1 MLFGSAESQLWVRP
15 GDATARLKPL
25 RGGSPEE
32 QLLRRIEAMLGGQ
45 SWAQVLAGLLQQ
57 IAGQA
62 QMTLPGESGFRLL
75 PGYPTDAPGAA
86 VSGPTPPDT
95 TTASLR

>member
-32 QLLRRIEAMLGGQ
+32 QLLRRIESMLGGQ
-45 SWAQVLAGLLQQ
+45 AWAQVLAGLLQQ
-57 IAGQA
+57 LTGQA
-62 QMTLPGESGFRLL
+62 QMTFPGESGFGVL
-75 PGYPTDAPGAA
+75 PGAPTSTPGAS
-86 VSGPTPPDT
+86 VSTPTSPGVT
-95 TTASLR
+95 TSSLR